1 MMAPHPIQA
10 VEKRAAD
17 VELNSKI
24 DRIRRTYGTHMA
36 MRIAT
41 EESCFGRARR
51 LPGLPSSKALYDTIT
66 GNGTKIEFSDYLD
79 DPLTRATGPVVSFHR
94 QTEIKHG
101 L

>member
-1 MMAPHPIQA
+1 MAPHPIQM

-24 DRIRRTYGTHMA
+24 DRIRKTYGIHMA

-41 EESCFGRARR
+41 EESVFGRARR
-51 LPGLPSSKALYDTIT
+51 LPGLPSSSVLYDTVT
-66 GNGTKIEFSDYLD
+66 GNGTKIEFKDFLD
-79 DPLTRATGPVVSFHR
+79 DPSTRATAPVVSFHR
-94 QTEIKHG
+94 QTELKHG